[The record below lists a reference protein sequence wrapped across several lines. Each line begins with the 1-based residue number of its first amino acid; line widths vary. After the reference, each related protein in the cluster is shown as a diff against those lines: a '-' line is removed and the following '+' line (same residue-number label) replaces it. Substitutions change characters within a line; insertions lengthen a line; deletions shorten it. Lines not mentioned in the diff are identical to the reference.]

1 MIKRDG
7 EELLDVL
14 AAVETDH
21 CDEDTFLLV
30 LVESV
35 HNEQL
40 LVAER
45 HSVLVALL
53 WELYLPQFAGNDL
66 DMVILK
72 KNIHDE
78 ILILQNITQDY
89 YQLPWS
95 PEGVGQCSPVR
106 ARSKS
111 EGRVCSSGR

>member
-1 MIKRDG
+1 MFIFTLGDGQKQNITFNLHSFTQTGWLAFKMIKRDG
-7 EELLDVL
+7 EELLDIL

-35 HNEQL
+35 HNEQF

-53 WELYLPQFAGNDL
+53 WELNFFEFTGNDL
-66 DMVILK
+66 DFVILM
-72 KNIHDE
+72 KNIYCRCK
-78 ILILQNITQDY
+78 NIKRY
-89 YQLPWS
+89 
-95 PEGVGQCSPVR
+95 
-106 ARSKS
+106 
-111 EGRVCSSGR
+111 